1 MIRRLIYLIFIFGLQ
16 VFSKALTP
24 EDAKGYTNCTKV
36 KMPTIPNFT
45 DSSWLVLGTLCLTFS
60 LINRSLQKI
69 ETNRNLGN
77 YFSFKKMPMCQF
89 LLLLNRKDF
98 SPS

>member
-1 MIRRLIYLIFIFGLQ
+1 MMITNYDQWCLIYLIFICGLQ

-24 EDAKGYTNCTKV
+24 EDAKGYTNCTMV
-36 KMPTIPNFT
+36 KI
-45 DSSWLVLGTLCLTFS
+45 
-60 LINRSLQKI
+60 RSKN